1 MVTKS
6 FEIANEVVLHYIK
19 TDKFKTNYMSFNFV
33 APLNRDDAHYNAMLP
48 LILMRGTEKYPSQA
62 HINKRL
68 QYLYSADISAR
79 NDSFGEYQIFGM
91 RANMLN
97 NRYANGTDVTRETV
111 DLLLDMVFNPYLVNG
126 EFDKDFTKGEKI
138 NLIDV
143 IEAEKNNKG
152 GYALTRL
159 TEEMCKDEVFGISK
173 MGEVDKIKKITS
185 KSLYKAY
192 KDAIKNYKI
201 QIYFVG
207 DCDIDSVA
215 DQIKARFVGIERTP
229 VQINDAPII
238 EKATEVK
245 EIVET
250 EKVNQGKLVMG
261 MRTGAVMGSKQHAAA
276 IVLNEIFGASPIS
289 KLFMNVREK
298 MGLCYYCSSAYNT
311 YSGVLLVSS
320 GIDGTKREIATEA
333 ILGQLEDIKNGKISD
348 AEFDSAKKSLINAY
362 RQSYDN
368 PFDIFSFYSSRMR
381 LGIDESI
388 DECISALSRVNMEDV
403 IDVARSVIHDT
414 TFFLEGIGAGD
425 GEEEYD
431 EEL

>member
-111 DLLLDMVFNPYLVNG
+111 ELLLDMVFNPYLVNG

-261 MRTGAVMGSKQHAAA
+261 FRTAYHYQENEYHLVQLFNEVFGGSPTA
-276 IVLNEIFGASPIS
+276 
-289 KLFMNVREK
+289 KLFLNVREK
-298 MGLCYYCSSAYNT
+298 MSLCYYCRSAVSQKT
-311 YSGVLLVSS
+311 GTMFVSS
-320 GIDGTKREIATEA
+320 GIEAKNKEIAKEA
-333 ILGQLEDIKNGKISD
+333 ILDQLKMIQRGEVTD
-348 AEFDSAKKSLINAY
+348 EELVSAKKSMKNSFLTV
-362 RQSYDN
+362 YDSAAAMETMV
-368 PFDIFSFYSSRMR
+368 FFRG
-381 LGIDESI
+381 LCGIKTTPILEI
-388 DECISALSRVNMEDV
+388 EKVEKATIEDV
-403 IDVARSVIHDT
+403 MRVANKITLDT
-414 TFFLEGIGAGD
+414 VYFLK
-425 GEEEYD
+425 GEDQAD
-431 EEL
+431 E